1 MRWLHFSQQKPAA
14 SLLVMQSFHCKVQFW
29 PWKFLQATVTRPKLF
44 NHARRPMLHFTHIIH
59 TCRTTSAPHVRVF
72 SELVLLCWE
81 GNFPSK
87 CQLLPRSLPF
97 VFPRAPDTPAFPC
110 VLLVVG
116 LGGLFVF
123 LFCVSFWNKLN
134 SLWAIL
140 CKGENPLACGDLIKQ
155 TPWPPF
161 PAISGNR
168 SLLHQHGVEL
178 QLKNT
183 SLKTLCWMGRADL
196 PSPFVVSENTVIP
209 AGPKH
214 GDDLWPGR
222 NLRNIF

>member
-1 MRWLHFSQQKPAA
+1 MSESGPENSFKLPSPAPNC
-14 SLLVMQSFHCKVQFW
+14 LNR
-29 PWKFLQATVTRPKLF
+29 T
-44 NHARRPMLHFTHIIH
+44 RRPMLHFTHIIH
-59 TCRTTSAPHVRVF
+59 TCRTTSAGRVRVL
-72 SELVLLCWE
+72 SKLVLLCWE

-87 CQLLPRSLPF
+87 CQLLPQSLPF
-97 VFPRAPDTPAFPC
+97 VFPRARDTPAFLS
-110 VLLVVG
+110 VLWVVG
-116 LGGLFVF
+116 LGVCF
-123 LFCVSFWNKLN
+123 LFCFSFWNKLN

-140 CKGENPLACGDLIKQ
+140 SERERENLLACGDLIKQ

-168 SLLHQHGVEL
+168 PLLHQHGVEL

-183 SLKTLCWMGRADL
+183 SLKALCWMGRADL

-209 AGPKH
+209 ADPKH

-222 NLRNIF
+222 NLGNIF